1 MPNCHKITAYCVPQC
16 STTSR
21 TFRLWARR
29 CLVWACMRTSSVQ
42 AQFAGAIPYECNKRL
57 PLHEGDCAA
66 VSLEAQEQGRDEREN
81 STADYSRT
89 CADSILAI
97 RMEFLARTP
106 TSGAECRTTHGL
118 WWGGLLPALSNPP
131 SC

>member
-1 MPNCHKITAYCVPQC
+1 MTAYCVPQRR
-16 STTSR
+16 TTSPMS
-21 TFRLWARR
+21 RLWARR

-89 CADSILAI
+89 CANSILPI
-97 RMEFLARTP
+97 RMEFLAVTP
-106 TSGAECRTTHGL
+106 TSAAQFRTTVGL
-118 WWGGLLPALSNPP
+118 WWGALLPALSKLAA
-131 SC
+131 SAQA